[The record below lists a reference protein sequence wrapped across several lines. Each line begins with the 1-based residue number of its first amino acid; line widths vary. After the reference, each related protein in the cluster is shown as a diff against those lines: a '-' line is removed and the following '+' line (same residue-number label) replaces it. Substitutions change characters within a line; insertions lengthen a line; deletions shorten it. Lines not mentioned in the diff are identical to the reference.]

1 MSAVQ
6 TCHRLLPDTDC
17 NVNSNDRCGS
27 LALPEFARR
36 YPRILVP
43 HGPHLILLYEE
54 VIEQFLIFMPLCK
67 AVFPTGSGIMGCRE
81 DVPSA
86 PGRIG
91 CGAGITLH
99 SDEKLMI
106 GTRLTGCQIELC
118 TKPTAP
124 ASRQKGKR
132 SGCKPPSPTTIT
144 SRGGLEIGWRAK
156 RAIFD
161 LDAIP
166 VNRDGP
172 DETSPRLT
180 VAVGGPSA
188 YCEVHPVQSMVPGRQ
203 P

>member
-43 HGPHLILLYEE
+43 HGPHLILLYEK

-99 SDEKLMI
+99 TDEKLMI
-106 GTRLTGCQIELC
+106 GNEVNWMPDRAMHKTNGTRIKAEGE
-118 TKPTAP
+118 
-124 ASRQKGKR
+124 
-132 SGCKPPSPTTIT
+132 
-144 SRGGLEIGWRAK
+144 EIRMQAAKSDHHHKSWR
-156 RAIFD
+156 FG
-161 LDAIP
+161 
-166 VNRDGP
+166 NRLA
-172 DETSPRLT
+172 R
-180 VAVGGPSA
+180 
-188 YCEVHPVQSMVPGRQ
+188 
-203 P
+203 